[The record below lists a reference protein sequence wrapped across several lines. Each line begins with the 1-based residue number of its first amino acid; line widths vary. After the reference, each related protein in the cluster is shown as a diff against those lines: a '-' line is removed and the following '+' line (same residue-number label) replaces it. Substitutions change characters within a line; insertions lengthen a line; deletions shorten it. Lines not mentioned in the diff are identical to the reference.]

1 MEGMEDTFVKM
12 MENLNIEDYENAR
25 HGMLEGMTTQ
35 IENFHGNKSPAEI
48 TELKNQY
55 ENFITNIFNRMT
67 IPLET
72 KIIDERE
79 FLFYKLADDKDICPK
94 LKEFER
100 KDGKFIIKHKNYTP
114 IEMLTEVKEKLVID
128 LVIKLHKMGIFY
140 NNLRKENIVYN
151 EYEGVRLINFSEAIW
166 IDQIDE
172 QFLLNNSYGKSC
184 SNIEELLKEELDTI
198 NEIFLIDS
206 LKSSDLKFLNLDQK
220 PIKEKRNSND
230 HHFHSSDEENVYY

>member
-1 MEGMEDTFVKM
+1 MEGIEDTFVKTI
-12 MENLNIEDYENAR
+12 ENLNIENYEDTR
-25 HGMLEGMTTQ
+25 REMLQAMTNQ
-35 IENFHGNKSPAEI
+35 IENCHGNKSPAEI
-48 TELKNQY
+48 TELKTQC
-55 ENFITNIFNRMT
+55 ENFIANIFNRIT

-114 IEMLTEVKEKLVID
+114 IEILTEDKEKLVID
-128 LVIKLHKMGIFY
+128 LVFKLHKMGILY
-140 NNLRKENIVYN
+140 NNVRKENIVYN
-151 EYEGVRLINFSEAIW
+151 EYGGIRLINFSEAIW

-172 QFLLNNSYGKSC
+172 QFLLNNSYGKSY
-184 SNIEELLKEELDTI
+184 SNIQELCTEELYKI

-206 LKSSDLKFLNLDQK
+206 INSSDLKFINLDK
-220 PIKEKRNSND
+220 EIIKEKRKAND
-230 HHFHSSDEENVYY
+230 DRFHSSDEENVYY